1 MVRNIL
7 EMWPAI
13 LFGWPAIL
21 AALGLAVT
29 GIMRSKPGWPL
40 VGAILVLPISLYLA
54 GSPRFGWL
62 GISIPLLLSGAS
74 IAIYYQ
80 HSRVAW
86 FLLTPFVGTFAWLA
100 VMLMNE

>member
-29 GIMRSKPGWPL
+29 GILHSKPGRPL

-62 GISIPLLLSGAS
+62 GVSVPLLLSGAS
-74 IAIYYQ
+74 IAIYFQ
-80 HSRVAW
+80 HSSVAW
-86 FLLTPFVGTFAWLA
+86 LLLVPFVGTFGWLA
-100 VMLMNE
+100 IAAIGH